1 MALKQKSSNYYIKI
15 ALDGNYTIY
24 DSEKARLD
32 EKKVT
37 PAIKVNQKYYELI
50 KTLSANSEQ
59 LYYDPSAKQF
69 VEELEMEHKRYCQNY
84 QAKITSEK
92 YPLMKKYIK
101 DVDKSIPKVITKGKL
116 GVIGSTLE
124 EVYDFVKRCKIF
136 GETEDC

>member
-1 MALKQKSSNYYIKI
+1 MALRQKSNNRYIKI
-15 ALDGNYTIY
+15 ALDGTYIIY
-24 DSEKARLD
+24 ESEKARID

-37 PAIKVNQKYYELI
+37 SATKINQKYYELI
-50 KTLSANSEQ
+50 KTLRANSEQ
-59 LYYDPSAKQF
+59 LYYDPAAKQF
-69 VEELEMEHKRYCQNY
+69 VDELEIEHKRYCQNY

-116 GVIGSTLE
+116 GVIGNTLE
-124 EVYDFVKRCKIF
+124 EVYNFVKRCKIF